1 MDGVSGACE
10 FTQVRDDLR
19 ADERLADSEITDVK
33 AAHGIRVRS
42 TVEKCIPEYECYLY
56 EFWRYTRLMAD
67 EQENSEQ
74 TGSSP
79 ESEKPGKSLW
89 VQYGEYS
96 HLALVLPVGVGIGWF
111 FGSWIDG
118 KMNTHWIQWVGLLFG
133 LVSGFWELIRATKK
147 MNREN

>member
-1 MDGVSGACE
+1 
-10 FTQVRDDLR
+10 
-19 ADERLADSEITDVK
+19 
-33 AAHGIRVRS
+33 
-42 TVEKCIPEYECYLY
+42 
-56 EFWRYTRLMAD
+56 MAD
-67 EQENSEQ
+67 DQNDQ
-74 TGSSP
+74 GTP
-79 ESEKPGKSLW
+79 EPVKQNGKPEKSLW

-147 MNREN
+147 LNREN